1 MNGAVS
7 SAMRCVV
14 QRVAEAAVSSVG
26 GMSLDGSTLGDEA
39 RDHASIG
46 RGLLA
51 LVGFEVDDV
60 DEDRRWIVDKL
71 ANLRVFEDE
80 QGKLNLSVTDVRGSV
95 LVVPNFTLAGACA
108 KGRRPSFDRAMR
120 PEHAVRHFA
129 ATLEEL
135 RAGGLDVRA
144 GVFRATMKV
153 SLVNDGPVTLW
164 LDSRE
169 RGRAT

>member
-1 MNGAVS
+1 MDGGTLPDDATA
-7 SAMRCVV
+7 SA
-14 QRVAEAAVSSVG
+14 AIE
-26 GMSLDGSTLGDEA
+26 
-39 RDHASIG
+39 

-51 LVGFEVDDV
+51 LVGFETADT

-80 QGKLNLSVTDVRGSV
+80 QGKLNLSVLDVGGSV

-120 PEHAVRHFA
+120 PEHAVKHFA
-129 ATLEEL
+129 AMLDEL
-135 RAGGLDVRA
+135 RAAGLRVES
-144 GVFRATMKV
+144 GVFRSTMKV

-164 LDSRE
+164 LDSSE
-169 RGRAT
+169 RGKGA